1 MSLLDKFLMKISP
14 HDEERMEQSIE
25 ETRERIEDRE
35 RDRVTVQKKSRDYI
49 EMQLQIMRHK

>member
-35 RDRVTVQKKSRDYI
+35 RDRISVQKKSRDYI